1 MVPLEINLSHV
12 ARRMSFPERL
22 ATSDERR
29 APYMLKPMCD
39 LIPKAVGRSGI
50 GQSMYAANVVTVVV
64 GFFDQLLGDASKQFK
79 VISYKDGILTVDC
92 LNSVIA
98 NEIAQSEDKCRAFL
112 RKKVPR
118 AKLKT
123 IRTKLTDELESW

>member
-1 MVPLEINLSHV
+1 
-12 ARRMSFPERL
+12 
-22 ATSDERR
+22 
-29 APYMLKPMCD
+29 MLKPMSD
-39 LIPKAVGRSGI
+39 IIPNAVGRSGI

-64 GFFDQLLGDASKQFK
+64 GFFQQLLGDASKQFK
-79 VISYKDGILTVDC
+79 VISYKDGVLTVDC

-123 IRTKLTDELESW
+123 IRTRLTDELESW